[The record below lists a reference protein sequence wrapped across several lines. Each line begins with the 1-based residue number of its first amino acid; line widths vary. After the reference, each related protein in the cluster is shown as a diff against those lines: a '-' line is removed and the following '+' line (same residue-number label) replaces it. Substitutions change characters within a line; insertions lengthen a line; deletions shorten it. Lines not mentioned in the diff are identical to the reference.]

1 MLAHDTKFCKSIY
14 TGGQTPSLFSLAA
27 SAIGGDWCGH
37 VRKPRKFLLG
47 EAGQANVYHV
57 VTRTAGQE
65 ILFGDGEKEL
75 FRKILFTQ
83 LKFSGL
89 RCLAWCFM
97 GNHFHLLLK
106 VPDKEASLR
115 GWTEADYLG
124 RLAVLRNEYSTRA
137 QLNQAQ
143 MFAENGNA
151 NGLEEIVGR
160 VRKRLFD
167 LSMFM
172 KELKLKMTAAYNSR
186 RERTGT
192 LWEGRFKS
200 TLVEGNEALRTVA
213 AYIDLNPVRAGLAE
227 SPENYRWCSYAAAI
241 AGWRGARSGL
251 ALAVAG
257 RMGVPWRKVAA
268 EYRMLLFGRGLR
280 RSGEMNPDGSEG
292 SKGGFTAEQIDA
304 VWRAGGRIPI
314 DVALRCRVR
323 YFTDGA
329 VIGTRDGVDR
339 FFEQRREHF
348 GSRRQSGARRMRG
361 AEWGDLRVLR
371 DLRVEPISVSNSSG

>member
-1 MLAHDTKFCKSIY
+1 LLAWVVGIC
-14 TGGQTPSLFSLAA
+14 
-27 SAIGGDWCGH
+27 DWWFH

-47 EAGQANVYHV
+47 EAGQANIYHV

-106 VPDKEASLR
+106 VPDKDAALQ
-115 GWTEADYLG
+115 GWTEEDFLG
-124 RLAVLRNEYSTRA
+124 RLGVLENEYSTRM
-137 QLNQAQ
+137 QLNQAR
-143 MFAENGNA
+143 MFADNGHA
-151 NGLEEIVGR
+151 DGVAEIVER
-160 VRKRLFD
+160 VRNRLFD

-186 RERTGT
+186 RERKGT

-213 AYIDLNPVRAGLAE
+213 AYIDLNPVRAGLATN
-227 SPENYRWCSYAAAI
+227 PENYRWCSYAAAV

-280 RSGEMNPDGSEG
+280 RSGGLTPDGSEG
-292 SKGGFTAEQIDA
+292 ARGGFSAEQIDE

-329 VIGTRDGVDR
+329 VIGTKDSVDR
-339 FFEQRREHF
+339 FFERQREHF
-348 GSRRQSGARRMRG
+348 GARRQSGARKMRG

-371 DLRVEPISVSNSSG
+371 DLRIDPICVSESSG